1 VTRVACVQAPAI
13 LGDPAANLETVK
25 EYLQALAEDGVDIV
39 VFPECFLTGYVVS
52 TEEEARRIALTATEA
67 ASEYED
73 VEEDAFYMSEE
84 IAQLDALCE
93 ELDIVCVVGYA
104 AETALGELVNECVL
118 IEPGQFPAVYRKTH
132 LPCLGFDNF
141 AMTGDDLPVFETRYG
156 RIGMAICYDLR
167 IPETLRV
174 LALKGADLVIL
185 PTNWPEGADF
195 SADSVAPVRAMEN
208 KVFLA
213 TCNRC
218 DEEGGFRF
226 IGKSGIFG
234 LNGEPLAKAGSEP
247 EVIVA
252 NLNLPA
258 ARDKRN
264 VNPVTGYATEV
275 FAARQPDL
283 YDVIVSGQE
292 LPTVPPELEDED
304 EA

>member
-1 VTRVACVQAPAI
+1 
-13 LGDPAANLETVK
+13 
-25 EYLQALAEDGVDIV
+25 
-39 VFPECFLTGYVVS
+39 
-52 TEEEARRIALTATEA
+52 
-67 ASEYED
+67 
-73 VEEDAFYMSEE
+73 
-84 IAQLDALCE
+84 
-93 ELDIVCVVGYA
+93 
-104 AETALGELVNECVL
+104 
-118 IEPGQFPAVYRKTH
+118 
-132 LPCLGFDNF
+132 
-141 AMTGDDLPVFETRYG
+141 
-156 RIGMAICYDLR
+156 
-167 IPETLRV
+167 
-174 LALKGADLVIL
+174 
-185 PTNWPEGADF
+185 
-195 SADSVAPVRAMEN
+195 MEN
-208 KVFLA
+208 KVFVA

-292 LPTVPPELEDED
+292 LPTVPPELEDDED
-304 EA
+304 A